1 MVSPGKQGKVDR
13 LWDSPIFL
21 KGEKGDTYIFGT
33 PGYAAPG
40 AVRPWPDR
48 CEVRYIFTRRNN
60 APLPDSRDLRGTP
73 LEFKPPVIFNRNITK
88 KTSDIIIKAV
98 AYEKEKRYQ
107 SALEMKDDIC
117 KALIE
122 AARPKGAKTK
132 GLMLMRRGGS
142 LI

>member
-1 MVSPGKQGKVDR
+1 M
-13 LWDSPIFL
+13 
-21 KGEKGDTYIFGT
+21 
-33 PGYAAPG
+33 
-40 AVRPWPDR
+40 
-48 CEVRYIFTRRNN
+48 
-60 APLPDSRDLRGTP
+60 PDSRDPRGTP

-107 SALEMKDDIC
+107 SALEMKDDIY

-132 GLMLMRRGGS
+132 RLDVNETRRFLDLEKGSMRQDKD
-142 LI
+142 I